1 MSVLRHACIASKE
14 IAMNRPFLL
23 LLGTLLCTLLP
34 LTAQA
39 TAADDYVPFDL
50 LTPPGAAAGRSLG
63 QAMAVEGD
71 LAVVGAPGEPADSS
85 TTIPGSPLYGA
96 VYVYTQEDGR
106 WRQRARLSP
115 TDGTISMAFGS
126 AVAIRDGQILV
137 GAPNV
142 RLGSPFLSPTG
153 GVFVYDGSGA
163 SWSESQRLH
172 DATSSGFG
180 SALAADA
187 ANDRLLVGA
196 KDESGGGA
204 AYLYSDVAG
213 SWAAPVRLVASNRT
227 NGAQF
232 GRTAALHGDRA
243 VIGAPFTG
251 AHNLGSAYVFERSG
265 AAWNEAAALTPSSDT
280 SAYTGWSLA
289 IHGDDLLVGAIQ
301 HDAAGVDRSGAVFH
315 YRRGGSGWL
324 LQREISAPTKAI
336 LQVFGQS
343 LAFDGTQLF
352 IAASGEAG
360 PWTRRGRIYLSTLQP
375 TGFDAPQALPDNPVI
390 QVAGRSLALS
400 GSVLL
405 SGAPFDDVGEV
416 SNEGRVAS
424 YRKLAGVW
432 RSSGVLDAPMLA
444 PSTRFGYALAMSGN
458 RAAVGMPWQTVAGGS
473 QRGAVHL
480 FAFDGLRWQRTA
492 TVTDPVGSANDRF
505 GSSVALD
512 GDDLAVGAPN
522 RTNSGVSAGG
532 SGLLFHY
539 DGSAWNLD
547 YRYDNTSNSNAR
559 MGEAVAVRGNR
570 AAIGAPRST
579 FGGHANGG
587 HVLVVERSGG
597 SWGASAD
604 LTGSAAQER
613 LGSTLAISDISVAA
627 GATAGNGHVRI
638 YRKVAGSWS
647 QLTQLSAPADAA
659 GFGTALAFDRGNLL
673 AIGAPYGNTGFGRVM
688 VYREGVTSVTAEIL
702 PSIGSAAR
710 NLGRAVAIDGD
721 RLVVGSADLGSS
733 PQAMHVFDRSSSGVW
748 SYGGRRDS
756 PDGTS
761 LLGDGFAGGLALA
774 RPHLLV
780 GADLRSRDEGRV
792 LAYVEPNEV
801 SLFGD
806 SITPSEPLVGQTFS
820 MAVSVSAAGGP
831 PAGRVSI
838 SLATGGRCEAT
849 LAAGAGQCDLS
860 STSAGTHAVIA
871 TFIPDTL
878 PATPVTAAGTVTVLP
893 AATSVSLTAAPATAH
908 PGQTITL
915 SASLT
920 AVAPGSGTPAGQIS
934 FHRASSANP
943 ALCTTSVAAAH
954 CDALAG
960 SVGSESYVARYL
972 GSADFTAADSA
983 ARVVTITPWAT
994 SVNMDAPVPAAPAVG
1009 QPLTAQVSV
1018 GADPAAG
1025 VPVGR
1030 VRLLVD
1036 GAPGD
1041 WTTLDG
1047 VGKAQPAAS
1056 LPSIGTHQLVAEFD
1070 GQGGDF
1076 ADADSAPRNV
1086 NAQGIVSTLNMSA
1099 TPSSGLHAGDS
1110 VTVALG
1116 VVLADASAAT
1126 GSIKLY
1132 RDSTANPPLCT
1143 VTAPPDSCS
1152 YQLPTAGGY
1161 LLIAEYS
1168 GDPRALPDSAQIVL
1182 NATRRPS
1189 ATVIQLLSPAVP
1201 RVDQPYSVQVTV
1213 SSDFG
1218 TIAGS
1223 VTVSDGSGSCVIAL
1237 SASNSCQMAAATR
1250 GPRSLSAYFASSN
1263 SVHADSESADYEVE
1277 VEGIPTALSLDFP
1290 PVSYRVGDN
1299 IALQPVL
1306 AGTGGDHPDSGLVT
1320 LRRDGPAGAVICTRN
1335 LPLTACDFVLDTAG
1349 FQHFHLSYDGSPR
1362 HAPSDSGSIAAVVDA
1377 IVSVLDLAGSE
1388 PAAILSGQPMTLL
1401 AAVSSDRGTPPGT
1414 VDFVQGG
1421 APLCPAV
1428 TADPGD
1434 GLYRCAMADAGSA
1447 GQRYVTMR
1455 FNSSSDNYRDV
1466 LDTEF
1471 AYRVYDRQRQ
1481 IRVSL
1486 DDSVDTHSAGDA
1498 LSYALTVRN
1507 QAATGTARLLLGM
1520 SAPSGTSG
1528 MQWQCVDAGNTS
1540 CPSAVLA
1547 SGNLSVLLD
1556 LPPASHLR
1564 YQVDVSVADPAPST
1578 IEAIASA
1585 QLDAADGNDDPD
1597 ALIAIDVNLRADG
1610 HLFGNGFEAAVPQL
1624 KVATAAQ
1631 ALTAWPL
1638 PEHLPGS
1645 LGAQPRR
1652 LLELY
1657 DAHGLVGQVQAARV
1671 RGSASFRYLAFDR
1684 PSSRWVAGEWLPV
1697 DAR

>member
-1 MSVLRHACIASKE
+1 MNVTHYYRIVSKE
-14 IAMNRPFLL
+14 IAMNRLFLL
-23 LLGTLLCTLLP
+23 VLGALLSALLP
-34 LTAQA
+34 LTVRA
-39 TAADDYVPFDL
+39 TPADDYIGFDL
-50 LTPPGAAAGRSLG
+50 LTPPGVAAGRSLG
-63 QAMAVEGD
+63 QAIAVEGD

-85 TTIPGSPLYGA
+85 TTMPGSPLYGA

-142 RLGSPFLSPTG
+142 RLGSPYQSPKG

-172 DATSSGFG
+172 DETSSGFG
-180 SALAADA
+180 AVLAADA

-213 SWAAPVRLVASNRT
+213 SWAAPVRLVASDRT

-232 GRTAALHGDRA
+232 GRAVALHGDHA
-243 VIGAPFTG
+243 VIGAPYTG
-251 AHNLGSAYVFERSG
+251 TNNSGSAYVFERSG
-265 AAWNEAAALTPSSDT
+265 AGWNEAALLAPTT
-280 SAYTGWSLA
+280 QASAYAGWSVA
-289 IHGDDLLVGAIQ
+289 VHGNELLLGVAGLDTGA
-301 HDAAGVDRSGAVFH
+301 VDRSGAVLH
-315 YRRGGSGWL
+315 YRRGGSGWV
-324 LQREISAPTKAI
+324 LQSQISAPVKST
-336 LQVFGQS
+336 LQSFGHA
-343 LAFDGTQLF
+343 LAFDGTELF
-352 IAASGEAG
+352 IAAPNDKR
-360 PWTRRGRIYLSTLQP
+360 PWTRRGRIYVSTLQP
-375 TGFDAPQALPDNPVI
+375 TGFDTPQALPDNPII
-390 QVAGRSLALS
+390 QIAGRSLALF
-400 GSVLL
+400 GNVLL
-405 SGAPFDDVGEV
+405 SGASFDEVGGV
-416 SNEGRVAS
+416 NKEGRVAS

-444 PSTRFGYALAMSGN
+444 PSIRFGYAVSISGN

-559 MGEAVAVRGNR
+559 MGDAVALRGNR
-570 AAIGAPRST
+570 AAIGAPRSS
-579 FGGHANGG
+579 FGGKTNGG

-597 SWGASAD
+597 SWATVAD

-688 VYREGVTSVTAEIL
+688 VYRESVTSFTAEIL
-702 PSIGSAAR
+702 PSIGNAAR

-733 PQAMHVFDRSSSGVW
+733 PQAVHVFDRSSSGVW
-748 SYGGRRDS
+748 SYGGRRNS
-756 PDGTS
+756 PDGAS
-761 LLGDGFAGGLALA
+761 LLGDGFAGTLALA

-792 LAYVEPNEV
+792 LAYIEPNEV

-806 SITPSEPLVGQTFS
+806 SITPPQPLVGQPFS

-831 PAGRVSI
+831 PAGTVSI
-838 SLATGGRCEAT
+838 SLATGDSCVVT
-849 LAAGAGQCDLS
+849 LVAGAGQCEVS
-860 STSAGTHAVIA
+860 SASAGTHAVVA
-871 TFIPDTL
+871 TFTPDAL
-878 PATPVTAAGTVTVLP
+878 PATPITKTGTVTVLP
-893 AATSVSLTAAPATAH
+893 AATSVSLTAAPATVH

-915 SASLT
+915 SASV
-920 AVAPGSGTPAGQIS
+920 AVVAPGSGTPGGQIS
-934 FHRASSANP
+934 FHRDSSANP
-943 ALCTTSVAAAH
+943 TLCLTSVTAAN
-954 CDALAG
+954 CDVIAG
-960 SVGSESYVARYL
+960 STGSETYVARYR
-972 GSADFTAADSA
+972 GSPDFTAADSA
-983 ARVVTITPWAT
+983 ARVVNIDPWPT
-994 SVNMDAPVPAAPAVG
+994 SVTVGAPVPAVPVVD
-1009 QPLTAQVSV
+1009 QPFTALVSV
-1018 GADPAAG
+1018 TAAPVAG
-1025 VPVGR
+1025 VPDGR

-1036 GAPGD
+1036 GAPGA

-1047 VGKAQPAAS
+1047 AGKAQPAAS

-1070 GQGGDF
+1070 GQAGDF

-1086 NAQGIVSTLNMSA
+1086 NAQGIVSTLNMAA

-1110 VTVALG
+1110 VTVGLG

-1143 VTAPPDSCS
+1143 VTAPADSCS
-1152 YQLPTAGGY
+1152 YQLPTAGSY
-1161 LLIAEYS
+1161 LLIAMYS
-1168 GDPRALPDSAQIVL
+1168 GDSRALPDSAQIVL
-1182 NATRRPS
+1182 NATRRPT
-1189 ATVIQLLSPAVP
+1189 ATVIQSLSPPVP
-1201 RVDQPYSVQVTV
+1201 RVDQPYSVQVAV

-1218 TIAGS
+1218 AIAGS
-1223 VTVSDGSGSCVIAL
+1223 VTVSDGNDSCVI
-1237 SASNSCQMAAATR
+1237 SVPDSSSCQMTAATR
-1250 GPRSLSAYFASSN
+1250 GTRSINAYFASSN
-1263 SVHADSESADYEVE
+1263 NVLADSESADYEFE
-1277 VEGIPTALSLDFP
+1277 VEGIATTLSLDFP
-1290 PVSYRVGDN
+1290 PGSYRVGDN

-1306 AGTGGDHPDSGLVT
+1306 VGTGGDNPDSGLVT
-1320 LRRDGPAGAVICTRN
+1320 LRRDGPSGDVICLQN
-1335 LPLTACDFVLDTAG
+1335 LPLASCDFTLDTAG
-1349 FQHFHLSYDGSPR
+1349 FQRFHLSYDGSPR
-1362 HAPSDSGSIAAVVDA
+1362 HAPSENGSYTVQVDP
-1377 IVSVLDLAGSE
+1377 IVSVIDLAGSE
-1388 PAAILSGQPMTLL
+1388 PATIISGLPVTLL

-1421 APLCPAV
+1421 APLCLAV
-1428 TADPGD
+1428 NADPGD

-1447 GQRYVTMR
+1447 GLRYVTLR
-1455 FNSSSDNYRDV
+1455 FDSSSDNYLDV
-1466 LDTEF
+1466 PDTQF
-1471 AYRVYDRQRQ
+1471 QYSVYNAQRQ
-1481 IRVSL
+1481 IRVEL
-1486 DDSVDTHSAGDA
+1486 DDAVETYVAGD
-1498 LSYALTVRN
+1498 LLNYVLTVRN
-1507 QAATGTARLLLGM
+1507 LAAVGTVHVELQMPAPIGTG
-1520 SAPSGTSG
+1520 G
-1528 MQWQCVDAGNTS
+1528 MQWQCVEAGNTS
-1540 CPSAVLA
+1540 CPSAGMVN
-1547 SGNLSVLLD
+1547 GNLFVSLV

-1564 YQVDVSVADPAPST
+1564 YQVDVSVDDPAPTT
-1578 IEAIASA
+1578 IEAVAWA
-1585 QLDAADGNDDPD
+1585 ELDAADNNDDPD
-1597 ALIAIDVNLRADG
+1597 ALIAIDVDVRADG
-1610 HLFGNGFEAAVPQL
+1610 YLFGDGFEATVPRL
-1624 KVATAAQ
+1624 RVATAAE
-1631 ALTAWPL
+1631 ALTAWAL
-1638 PEHLPGS
+1638 PEHLPEP
-1645 LGAQPRR
+1645 LDARPRR
-1652 LLELY
+1652 LLELH
-1657 DAHGLVGQVQAARV
+1657 DPQGLVGQVQAAQV
-1671 RGSASFRYLAFDR
+1671 RERASFRYVGFDR
-1684 PSSRWVAGEWLPV
+1684 PSRRWTAGEWLPV
-1697 DAR
+1697 NAQ